1 MMNPKSILKN
11 TFGYDEFRPLQERI
25 IRKILSKKDSL
36 VIMPTGG
43 GKSLCYQIPALIF
56 KGLTIVISPL
66 ISLMKDQVEQLT
78 EVGVNAVFLNSSL
91 SPEDYRINEEQI
103 RTGKAKL
110 LYVAPET
117 LSMDKTLSLLSE
129 INVDCITIDEAH
141 CISEWGHD
149 FRPDYRQI
157 AEIRKKFNS
166 AVSVAFT
173 ATATPRVQDDIVKSL
188 ALRNAEKFIASFNRK
203 NLFLQISPKSDP
215 FSQTVQFLNKHP
227 NQSGIIYCFSRR
239 QVDELTTNLHELNFS
254 VRPYHAG
261 LSDEDRRK
269 HQEEFIKDD
278 VQIIVAT
285 IAFGMGI
292 NKPNVRFVIHHDLPK
307 NIESYYQEIGRAGRD
322 GLRAHCL
329 LLFGYGD
336 ISKINYFIDQ
346 KEEKEKR
353 IAKMHLNA
361 LISFAES
368 YDCRRIPLLNYF
380 GENHT
385 TQNCEMCDNCIKE
398 NKGIVDIT
406 TEAQKFL
413 SCVKRT
419 GEIFGAMHIVDIL
432 RGSKAQKVINNNHH
446 NLSTYGIGKD
456 LSKEQWLNLSRQF
469 VQKNLLLKDFEYGS
483 LKITDAGS
491 ELLSGNL
498 KVNGKLMEEILK
510 ITPLPKAELDYDK
523 QLFELLRSKRK
534 SIADKGNVP
543 PYVIFPDKTLI
554 EMATYLPQSETNLR
568 KIHGVG
574 EIKSKRYS
582 NQFLP
587 IIVNYC
593 QARDNKLIASVRQK
607 SKKKLSKKIAR
618 HIEIGNSYKNYRS
631 FEELRSKF
639 GLREVTLMNHLTTF
653 VTEGNKIDASLLY
666 EQIAANDDEQIKVFK
681 AFEEM
686 GVNYLKPIFERLNE
700 NVTYDDLRILKV
712 CYLNQR

>member
-1 MMNPKSILKN
+1 
-11 TFGYDEFRPLQERI
+11 
-25 IRKILSKKDSL
+25 
-36 VIMPTGG
+36 
-43 GKSLCYQIPALIF
+43 
-56 KGLTIVISPL
+56 
-66 ISLMKDQVEQLT
+66 
-78 EVGVNAVFLNSSL
+78 
-91 SPEDYRINEEQI
+91 
-103 RTGKAKL
+103 
-110 LYVAPET
+110 
-117 LSMDKTLSLLSE
+117 
-129 INVDCITIDEAH
+129 
-141 CISEWGHD
+141 
-149 FRPDYRQI
+149 
-157 AEIRKKFNS
+157 
-166 AVSVAFT
+166 
-173 ATATPRVQDDIVKSL
+173 
-188 ALRNAEKFIASFNRK
+188 
-203 NLFLQISPKSDP
+203 
-215 FSQTVQFLNKHP
+215 
-227 NQSGIIYCFSRR
+227 
-239 QVDELTTNLHELNFS
+239 
-254 VRPYHAG
+254 
-261 LSDEDRRK
+261 
-269 HQEEFIKDD
+269 
-278 VQIIVAT
+278 
-285 IAFGMGI
+285 MGI
-292 NKPNVRFVIHHDLPK
+292 NKPNVRFVIHYDLPK

-346 KEEKEKR
+346 KEDKER
-353 IAKMHLNA
+353 RTAKMHLNA
-361 LISFAES
+361 LVSFAES

-398 NKGIVDIT
+398 TKGLVDVT
-406 TEAQKFL
+406 KEAQKFL

-419 GEIFGAMHIVDIL
+419 GEIFGAMHIVDVL

-456 LSKEQWLNLSRQF
+456 LSKEQWLSLSRQF

-483 LKITDAGS
+483 LKITDTGS

-498 KVNGKLMEEILK
+498 KVSGKLMEEMLK
-510 ITPLPKAELDYDK
+510 ITPQSKAELDYDK
-523 QLFELLRSKRK
+523 ELFELLRSKRK

-574 EIKSKRYS
+574 ELKFKRYAK
-582 NQFLP
+582 QFLP

-593 QARDNKLIASVRQK
+593 QARDNKLISSVRKK
-607 SKKKLSKKIAR
+607 SKKKHSKKTAR
-618 HIEIGNSYKNYRS
+618 HIEIGESYKNSRS

-639 GLREVTLMNHLTTF
+639 GLREVTLMNHLTTY
-653 VTEGNKIDASLLY
+653 VSEGNKIDASLLY
-666 EQIAANDDEQIKVFK
+666 EQVAANDDEQIKVFK

-712 CYLNQR
+712 CYINETK